1 MKIRYFGTAAYE
13 GVPALFCN
21 CETCL
26 KARKNGG
33 KDLRTRSQA
42 LVNDDLLIEFNPD
55 TVAHYQKY
63 LFDWAK
69 IGYCLITHSHSDHFY
84 PADLE
89 MLVHPGYTHDVSPVA
104 FYAGK
109 SAYDVMNELFTGENA
124 VKGRATAT
132 LVAPGDLLNA
142 GDYKVLVLA
151 ADHGPN
157 TSPVIYAIEDKSG
170 KRMLYA
176 HDTGVFSDE
185 VIEGMKRL
193 GRFDFVSLDC
203 TGALIKT
210 PWVHGHMNLISDAAM
225 KERLIE
231 EGLADENTKFVVT
244 HFSHNGMPIHEDLC
258 AEAEKYSFI
267 VGYDGLEIEF

>member
-109 SAYDVMNELFTGENA
+109 SYGGIEVTNVTVGNAKNEN
-124 VKGRATAT
+124 
-132 LVAPGDLLNA
+132 N
-142 GDYKVLVLA
+142 VLP
-151 ADHGPN
+151 DRK
-157 TSPVIYAIEDKSG
+157 TWE
-170 KRMLYA
+170 
-176 HDTGVFSDE
+176 
-185 VIEGMKRL
+185 IEGEDCNILRVTLNEPLCENESVSVKFRL
-193 GRFDFVSLDC
+193 RQRC
-203 TGALIKT
+203 
-210 PWVHGHMNLISDAAM
+210 
-225 KERLIE
+225 RLSIT
-231 EGLADENTKFVVT
+231 A
-244 HFSHNGMPIHEDLC
+244 S
-258 AEAEKYSFI
+258 A
-267 VGYDGLEIEF
+267 